1 MKTEHSGHADEEDDH
16 HRRRRR
22 RRLRRRRRRGFV
34 CVLKLKTLRIK

>member
-16 HRRRRR
+16 HHRRRRR
-22 RRLRRRRRRGFV
+22 RRRRRQGFV